1 MISFHT
7 DMTSLSWKQET
18 RMKIIAKYIGRQ
30 IGTVLAIVVAVGLL
44 VGCAW
49 YFFLREREPEVTAFR
64 ASASEAAAMARL
76 CSIEIYNEATL
87 TDTINSKMLFAVQKQ
102 KGRISFDVD
111 SLEMRERG
119 DTLVV
124 RLPVERVE
132 LYEATDEDSWKVIDT
147 KNVSP
152 LGFILSDR
160 LTLAEENALKRRFRR
175 KSIAKL
181 YSNGVVA
188 RARREAA
195 ENLQQMLTILYDRP
209 VEVEQ

>member
-1 MISFHT
+1 
-7 DMTSLSWKQET
+7 MTSLSWKQET